1 MRHAEASHAA
11 GHPAIV
17 FTNERDFAAGRAAR
31 ARLARTARQVASCAA
46 AFKRLGV
53 QRGDRVCAVMPNVPQ
68 TIVVFLAAASLG
80 AIWSV
85 CSPDMGPVAVLD
97 RFRQIEPK
105 LLVAC
110 DGYRYGGI
118 DHDRRGAAARTAGRA
133 AHGAPCGAVA
143 QPGRARRRA
152 GAGRHHDAP
161 GARPAALLADDV
173 AFAPEW
179 LPFDHP
185 LWVVYSSGT
194 TGLPKPIVHGH
205 GGIMLEALK
214 LGALHNNVG
223 PSVLDGDRFHWYSS
237 TGWIMWNSQVGALL
251 GGATICIFDGSPAG
265 KAGAA
270 DWSRCGALPA
280 RRAAPSS
287 VPARPSMR
295 RA

>member
-1 MRHAEASHAA
+1 
-11 GHPAIV
+11 
-17 FTNERDFAAGRAAR
+17 
-31 ARLARTARQVASCAA
+31 
-46 AFKRLGV
+46 
-53 QRGDRVCAVMPNVPQ
+53 MPNVPQ

-118 DHDRRGAAARTAGRA
+118 AHDRRGLLHELLAALPTVRHAVLWRSLDAQAEVQALAGPVRQ
-133 AHGAPCGAVA
+133 AHDL
-143 QPGRARRRA
+143 QELLA
-152 GAGRHHDAP
+152 GDAP
-161 GARPAALLADDV
+161 
-173 AFAPEW
+173 FAPEW

-214 LGALHNNVG
+214 LGTLTTTSG
-223 PSVLDGDRFHWYSS
+223 PACCMATAS
-237 TGWIMWNSQVGALL
+237 TGIRA
-251 GGATICIFDGSPAG
+251 PA
-265 KAGAA
+265 
-270 DWSRCGALPA
+270 
-280 RRAAPSS
+280 
-287 VPARPSMR
+287 
-295 RA
+295 